1 MIMDLIRENEMT
13 SEKALKI
20 FFRCLCIAL
29 AFFVIVF
36 GSVFL
41 YCSIHVLEAPYILL
55 TDSQRLGKQ
64 LGSVV
69 IRWNGKEK
77 LCRVYTSKRNSYES
91 KDCGRLISCLL
102 IYPPFRLFRFPYGH
116 ALKIT
121 ENSVGIFNDGPA
133 ECLPMGKWIYESN
146 MTHPVYS
153 VDNDMKGWNAKYEI
167 SKEKSGLEYKIY
179 PSQCSDREI
188 GFTVPFSYFE
198 KLKAVHE
205 QAQN

>member
-1 MIMDLIRENEMT
+1 M
-13 SEKALKI
+13 

-29 AFFVIVF
+29 AFFAIVL

-41 YCSIHVLEAPYILL
+41 FSSIHSLEAPYILL

-69 IRWNGKEK
+69 VRWNGKEK
-77 LCRVYTSKRNSYES
+77 SCRVYSSKRLVYSS
-91 KDCGRLISCLL
+91 KGGSKLIPCLL

-121 ENSVGIFNDGPA
+121 ENSIGIFNDGPA

-167 SKEKSGLEYKIY
+167 TREKTGIRYRICPSKYSARDI
-179 PSQCSDREI
+179 D
-188 GFTVPFSYFE
+188 FTVPFSYFE
-198 KLKAVHE
+198 KLKAFHE

>member
-1 MIMDLIRENEMT
+1 MT
-13 SEKALKI
+13 SEKVVKM

-36 GSVFL
+36 GVIFLFYSV
-41 YCSIHVLEAPYILL
+41 HALEAPYILL
-55 TDSQRLGKQ
+55 TDSQRLGKK

-69 IRWNGKEK
+69 VRWNGKEK
-77 LCRVYTSKRNSYES
+77 SCRVYSSKRLVYSS
-91 KDCGRLISCLL
+91 KGGSRLIPCLL

-198 KLKAVHE
+198 KLKAAHE

>member
-1 MIMDLIRENEMT
+1 MKSKNEM
-13 SEKALKI
+13 KI
-20 FFRCLCIAL
+20 VRCVCMAL
-29 AFFVIVF
+29 AFVF
-36 GSVFL
+36 IALTVPFL
-41 YCSIHVLEAPYILL
+41 FFSIHSLQAPYILL
-55 TDSQRLGKQ
+55 TDSQRLGKKI
-64 LGSVV
+64 GSVV
-69 IRWNGKEK
+69 VRWNGKEK
-77 LCRVYTSKRNSYES
+77 SCRVYSSKRLVYSS
-91 KDCGRLISCLL
+91 KGGSRLIPCLL

>member
-1 MIMDLIRENEMT
+1 MKSDST
-13 SEKALKI
+13 LKM

-29 AFFVIVF
+29 SFFVIVL
-36 GSVFL
+36 GSTFL
-41 YCSIHVLEAPYILL
+41 FYSVHVLEAPYILL

-91 KDCGRLISCLL
+91 KGNGSLSSCLL

-121 ENSVGIFNDGPA
+121 EDSIGIFNDGLT
-133 ECLPMGKWIYESN
+133 ECLPMGKLVYESD
-146 MTHPVYS
+146 MTYPVYS
-153 VDNDMKGWNAKYEI
+153 VGDDMKGWAAKYEI
-167 SKEKSGLEYKIY
+167 TRDKTGIRYRIY
-179 PSQCSDREI
+179 PSKYSNRDI
-188 GFTVPFSYFE
+188 DFTVPLSYFQN
-198 KLKAVHE
+198 LKSRP
-205 QAQN
+205 N